1 MVTRTRLLHALRGEN
16 GARRAIVVATAAGLA
31 LRLAFGLGYWVAKP
45 LTHDEL
51 EYLALALSLETG
63 GGFRYPA
70 DAGDPDPERF
80 GRAPGYPFFLSLV
93 ASADALDADPPT
105 APRPI
110 KMTQAFVAV
119 AIVPILGV
127 LAWRA
132 AGPLAGAVAA
142 ALAAV
147 YPPLVWIPAY
157 VLSEALYSVLALL
170 SVLVL
175 GLAIDRPAPP
185 KPRRPGRATVVVA
198 LAGLAGGLAAL
209 TRPATIVFLAMAVVW
224 IALRSNRALAA
235 AFLVGAIVTIAP
247 WTARNIGEHGRLVL
261 IASEGGITFWT
272 GNHLLARGDGDMAA
286 NPAIK
291 QANLELRKRHPGL
304 SPEELESIY
313 YREALRSIGEHPV
326 WWMGLVARKAFYLVV
341 PVGPSYTLHSRRYQ
355 LASIV
360 PYLIVLPLAVGGAWQ
375 LVRTGTP
382 LSALWLMAGSAA
394 LTSLLFFPQERFRIP
409 VIDPTLIVCAAA
421 FVGRLRLEPY
431 TR

>member
-1 MVTRTRLLHALRGEN
+1 MKQLQPR
-16 GARRAIVVATAAGLA
+16 GARRAIAVATLAGLA
-31 LRLAFGLGYWVAKP
+31 LRLAFGLGYWVGKP

-51 EYLALALSLETG
+51 EYLALARSLEAG
-63 GGFRYPA
+63 DGFRYPA

-93 ASADALDADPPT
+93 AGADALDADPPT

-119 AIVPILGV
+119 AIVPMLGV

-175 GLAIDRPAPP
+175 GLAIDRREPP
-185 KPRRPGRATVVVA
+185 RSGRTTILVAA
-198 LAGLAGGLAAL
+198 LAGLTGGLAAL
-209 TRPATIVFLAMAVVW
+209 TRPATIVFLAMAVLW
-224 IALRSNRALAA
+224 IALRSNRALAG
-235 AFLVGAIVTIAP
+235 AFLLGAVVTIAP

-272 GNHLLARGDGDMAA
+272 GNHPLARGEGDMAA

-304 SPEELESIY
+304 SPEELEPIY

-326 WWMGLVARKAFYLVV
+326 RWMGLVARKAFYLVV
-341 PVGPSYTLHSRRYQ
+341 PAGPSYTLHSRRYQ

-360 PYLIVLPLAVGGAWQ
+360 PYLVVLPFAVGGAWQ

-409 VIDPTLIVCAAA
+409 VIDPTLVVCAAA
-421 FVGRLRLEPY
+421 FIASAITPRRCAGGGS
-431 TR
+431 